1 MLSTFAHTRSLLSVD
16 LLITFEGR
24 SENSDDVPKEK
35 PLTALASVTV
45 VDLDGKPE
53 GLALT
58 AQGRAIVGPDT
69 RKPRRYL
76 VLLKPA
82 IAHLRG
88 CGQSLS

>member
-45 VDLDGKPE
+45 V
-53 GLALT
+53 T
-58 AQGRAIVGPDT
+58 CSAIWMAN
-69 RKPRRYL
+69 RR
-76 VLLKPA
+76 VS
-82 IAHLRG
+82 H
-88 CGQSLS
+88 

>member
-1 MLSTFAHTRSLLSVD
+1 MADMPGRF
-16 LLITFEGR
+16 LI
-24 SENSDDVPKEK
+24 
-35 PLTALASVTV
+35 
-45 VDLDGKPE
+45 DLDGKPE
-53 GLALT
+53 RLALT